1 MIERSRQ
8 MARNDHVTVVER
20 QRRRRVD
27 ADGERSLLS
36 VVVDRRLKQQYT
48 S

>member
-1 MIERSRQ
+1 

-27 ADGERSLLS
+27 ADGERSLVR
-36 VVVDRRLKQQYT
+36 VVVDRRLKHVITRHNQRE
-48 S
+48 